1 MKKTIISLLIASTF
15 LLTGCDE
22 SNPAAKELHDYFTP
36 ESLANTFS
44 GTLSSALDDTINNLS
59 IFFGSDSPDQA
70 LDALE
75 GQGNDYISNIE
86 EILNEGNEK
95 AKSTSGRPDNA
106 ISDKTSSFS
115 DNTLN
120 RPDSGSNGA
129 VSDPT
134 ETPTLIPSTLIRV
147 VDGDTLIVQAGDDEV
162 RVRLIGI
169 DTPESVNSAYPEKN
183 NEWGIMASNHTKE
196 LLKDYQQLYLEYD
209 QELTDRYGRTLAYV
223 WMNNDTSDMLNM
235 LNYRILNDGYCNTMF
250 IDPNTKYKQ
259 AFESC
264 KENVES
270 NQTGLWS
277 DQGFCSLWE

>member
-1 MKKTIISLLIASTF
+1 MKKTIITLLIASTF

-44 GTLSSALDDTINNLS
+44 GTLSSALEDTINNLT

-75 GQGNDYISNIE
+75 EQGNEYISNIG
-86 EILNEGNEK
+86 EILDEGNES
-95 AKSTSGRPDNA
+95 AKSASGRPDNA

-115 DNTLN
+115 DNTIN
-120 RPDSGSNGA
+120 RLDSDSEGPDN
-129 VSDPT
+129 DPA

-147 VDGDTLIVQAGDDEV
+147 VDGDTLIVQTGDDEV

-169 DTPESVNSAYPEKN
+169 DTPESVNSAHPEKN

-196 LLKDYQQLYLEYD
+196 LLKNYKQLYLEYD
-209 QELTDRYGRTLAYV
+209 QDLTDRYDRTLAYV
-223 WMNNDTSDMLNM
+223 WMSNDTSDMLNM
-235 LNYRILNDGYCNTMF
+235 LNYRILNDGYCNTLF
-250 IDPNTKYKQ
+250 IEPNTKYKQ
-259 AFESC
+259 VFEAC
-264 KENVES
+264 KETAVL
-270 NQTGLWS
+270 NQTGLWK
-277 DQGFCSLWE
+277 DHGFCSLWE